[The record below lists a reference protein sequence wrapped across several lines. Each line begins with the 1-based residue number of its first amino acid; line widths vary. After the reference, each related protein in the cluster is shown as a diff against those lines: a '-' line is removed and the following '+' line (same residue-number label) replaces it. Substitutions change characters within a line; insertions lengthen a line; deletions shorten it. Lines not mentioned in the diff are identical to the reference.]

1 MNGKGKKIGL
11 IIVVVLI
18 LVFLIYAVRW
28 INHRMKYA
36 ISDAVFVESE
46 YLSNIGFYRVSGKII
61 QLYKKES
68 DQVKAGEVIAKID
81 DTDYKLQVQA
91 LEKEIESLTYQK
103 KQLENQLERV
113 AKETDINESITALTV
128 QELNKKLESLKAQK
142 DQIEAQLKLAQKD
155 EERYRNLLEKGLV
168 SKRKY
173 EEVKTNL
180 EVLEK
185 QKLAVEKNIAELKI
199 SIEKSKKAVEY
210 AQTQKSITQEIQ
222 DQINSA
228 NSQIESLIKKKQ
240 DLENQLKYTELT
252 APFNGVVAKKFVSI
266 GDVVKAGQPVYA
278 ILKSD
283 SFYVKVLLEE
293 TKLEGV
299 KVGNKAYIKLDA
311 YPDKTFEGVV
321 ESIDVA
327 SAAKFALVPR
337 DISAGEFTKLAQ
349 RIPVKIKIIKGDM
362 SLLRVGLGGKV
373 EIEKI
378 RWTNGRYKTD
388 LWKDNKL
395 RESFNNFYSYEWSLY
410 GYPRYYNSWRCRS

>member
-11 IIVVVLI
+11 IIVVALI
-18 LVFLIYAVRW
+18 LVFLIYAVKW

-36 ISDAVFVESE
+36 ISDAVFVESD
-46 YLSNIGFYRVSGKII
+46 YLSNIGFNRVSGKII

-113 AKETDINESITALTV
+113 AKETDINETITALTV
-128 QELNKKLESLKAQK
+128 QELTKKLESLKAQK
-142 DQIEAQLKLAQKD
+142 EQIEAQLKLAQKD

-168 SKRKY
+168 PKRKY

-185 QKLAVEKNIAELKI
+185 QKTAVEKNIAELKV
-199 SIEKSKKAVEY
+199 SIEKSKEAVKY
-210 AQTQKSITQEIQ
+210 AQTQKSIIQEIQ
-222 DQINSA
+222 DQINSI

-266 GDVVKAGQPVYA
+266 GDVVKAGQPIYA

-349 RIPVKIKIIKGDM
+349 RIPVKIKITKGDM
-362 SLLRVGLGGKV
+362 SLLRVGLGGEV
-373 EIEKI
+373 EIEKS
-378 RWTNGRYKTD
+378 R
-388 LWKDNKL
+388 
-395 RESFNNFYSYEWSLY
+395 
-410 GYPRYYNSWRCRS
+410 

>member
-378 RWTNGRYKTD
+378 R
-388 LWKDNKL
+388 
-395 RESFNNFYSYEWSLY
+395 
-410 GYPRYYNSWRCRS
+410 

>member
-1 MNGKGKKIGL
+1 MNEKGKKIGL
-11 IIVVVLI
+11 VITVLLIVA
-18 LVFLIYAVRW
+18 FLIYAVKW

-36 ISDAVFVESE
+36 ISDAVFIESD
-46 YLSNIGFYRVSGKII
+46 YLSNIGFNRVSGKIV

-68 DQVKAGEVIAKID
+68 DEVKAGEVIAKID
-81 DTDYKLQVQA
+81 DTDYKLQIEA
-91 LEKEIESLTYQK
+91 LEKEIEALTYQK
-103 KQLENQLERV
+103 KQLESQLQRV
-113 AKETDINESITALTV
+113 ARETDINESISVLTV
-128 QELNKKLESLKAQK
+128 EEISKKLESLKAQK
-142 DQIEAQLKLAQKD
+142 DQIEAQIKLAKKD

-168 SKRKY
+168 AKRKY
-173 EEVKTNL
+173 EEVHTNL

-185 QKLAVEKNIAELKI
+185 QKLAIEKSISELKV
-199 SIEKSKKAVEY
+199 SMEKSKKSVEY
-210 AQTQKSITQEIQ
+210 AKTQKSITEELQN
-222 DQINSA
+222 QINAIS
-228 NSQIESLIKKKQ
+228 SQIESLLKKKQ
-240 DLENQLKYTELT
+240 DLENQLQYTELK

-278 ILKSD
+278 LLKSN

-349 RIPVKIKIIKGDM
+349 RIPVKVRITKGDM
-362 SLLRVGLGGKV
+362 SLLRVGLGGEV
-373 EIEKI
+373 EIEKS
-378 RWTNGRYKTD
+378 R
-388 LWKDNKL
+388 
-395 RESFNNFYSYEWSLY
+395 
-410 GYPRYYNSWRCRS
+410 